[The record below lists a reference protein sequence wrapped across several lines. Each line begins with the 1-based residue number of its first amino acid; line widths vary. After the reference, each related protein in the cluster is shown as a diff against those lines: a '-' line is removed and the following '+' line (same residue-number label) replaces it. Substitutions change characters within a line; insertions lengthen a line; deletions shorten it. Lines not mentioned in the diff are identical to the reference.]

1 MEKVIIEVKNVS
13 KKYIDGVEEKY
24 ALNDVSLNVYDKEFL
39 VILGGSGSGKST
51 LLNLIAGLDDIDS
64 GNIIVNGKDI
74 SKFNKNQL
82 TLYRRNDIGYVY
94 QFYNLLPELT
104 VIQNVTLA
112 PGSRD
117 KKTAEELLKMVGLG
131 DKIDK
136 YPNQLSGGE
145 QQRVAIARA
154 INKKSNILLCDE
166 PTGALDDKSGR
177 EVLKLLSKLSD
188 DGKTIVLVTHIKDI
202 AKIADRVITL
212 KDSLVISDSN
222 NENKIS
228 IDEVFW

>member
-13 KKYIDGVEEKY
+13 KKYIDGAEEKY

-64 GNIIVNGKDI
+64 GNIIVNGEDI

-117 KKTAEELLKMVGLG
+117 KKTAEELLKMVDLG

-177 EVLKLLSKLSD
+177 GVLKLLSKLHD

-212 KDSLVISDSN
+212 KDSLVISDEK

>member
-24 ALNDVSLNVYDKEFL
+24 ALKDVSLNVYDKEFL

-64 GNIIVNGKDI
+64 GNIIVNGSDI

-177 EVLKLLSKLSD
+177 GVLKLLSKLHD

-212 KDSLVISDSN
+212 KDSLVISDLK